1 MRLRLVPGAALAV
14 LTMVAAMAA
23 AAAVD
28 APYIPADDS
37 VVLER
42 FVVPRLPGSASL
54 RELRDAWTAKPDFLP
69 TALAYARAALELNRR
84 EEDPRYLGYAEAALR
99 QWWTR
104 PQPPPEVMLL
114 RASLRLARVDYGG
127 AEQDLGA
134 LIQSAAP
141 EGHAARIS
149 RAGLYVSKGDP
160 SAALADCE
168 AAREYVSPLVAST
181 CIAAARGLAG
191 DAADALAQLDAAL
204 AANPG
209 VPVATLLWSRG
220 VAAELAQRLGR
231 TAAARRHFE
240 EALRAMTAASTTD
253 PGLLASY
260 ADFLLDQGEYRQA
273 QALLAPYQ
281 RQDSLLLRL
290 TLAERAHGA
299 AGDAASAG
307 AADEH
312 ARRLEL
318 RFQEM
323 RERGDKSHLRE
334 QAMFEL
340 GIRHDAP
347 RALQLMQQ
355 SWVFLREPVD
365 ARVYLRAAIAAK
377 APNAALPV
385 REWLRQSGL
394 EDARLTP
401 ELAAAQKLATTP

>member
-1 MRLRLVPGAALAV
+1 M
-14 LTMVAAMAA
+14 TAA
-23 AAAVD
+23 AD
-28 APYIPADDS
+28 APYTPGDDS

-42 FVVPRLPGSASL
+42 LAVPRLPGSASL
-54 RELRDAWTAKPDFLP
+54 RELRDAWTAKPGFLP
-69 TALAYARAALELNRR
+69 AALAYARAALELNRR
-84 EEDPRYLGYAEAALR
+84 EEDPRYLGYAEAALKD
-99 QWWTR
+99 WWTR

-114 RASLRLARVDYGG
+114 RASLRLARVDYDG
-127 AEQDLGA
+127 AEQDLRA
-134 LIQSAAP
+134 LIESPAP
-141 EGHAARIS
+141 EGHSARIS
-149 RAGLYVSKGDP
+149 RASLYVSKGDP

-168 AAREYVSPLVAST
+168 AAREYVSPLVANT

-204 AANPG
+204 AAHPG
-209 VPVATLLWSRG
+209 VPVTTLLWSHG
-220 VAAELAQRLGR
+220 VAAELAQRLDR
-231 TAAARRHFE
+231 AAAARQHFE
-240 EALRAMTAASTTD
+240 EALHSMTAANTTD

-290 TLAERAHGA
+290 TLAERALGL
-299 AGDAASAG
+299 AGDAAAAA

-340 GIRHDAP
+340 GIRGDAP
-347 RALQLMQQ
+347 RALQLIER
-355 SWVFLREPVD
+355 SWAFLREPID
-365 ARVYLRAAIAAK
+365 ARLYLRAAVAAK
-377 APNAALPV
+377 KPDAVLPV
-385 REWLRQSGL
+385 REWLRKSGL
-394 EDARLTP
+394 ADARLVP
-401 ELAAAQKLATTP
+401 ELAAAQKLAATR